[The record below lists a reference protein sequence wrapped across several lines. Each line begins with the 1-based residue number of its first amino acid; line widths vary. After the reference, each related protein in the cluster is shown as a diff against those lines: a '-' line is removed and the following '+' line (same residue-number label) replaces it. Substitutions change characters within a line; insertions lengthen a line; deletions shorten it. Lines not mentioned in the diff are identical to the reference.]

1 MKKTAVMIYRAFC
14 MQEISCLTDWMV
26 GLGKPMIVCA
36 ADRNPVKTEEG
47 FTVLPDLCYEELD
60 LDEIDCMILPGIAEF
75 REVLKDRRQL
85 DFLARFK
92 DRSDI
97 LIAAISVSPV
107 LLGAAGLLEN
117 RAYCGGFYQEVLED
131 LPFMQKANFRFEP
144 IVEQD
149 HIITAFGGAF
159 REFALLVMQRF
170 DFDLPKNTF
179 GPLEEHWSKDKL
191 TFTME
196 SEAERNYWE
205 TALAMLKHECPQF
218 FELSNK
224 A

>member
-1 MKKTAVMIYRAFC
+1 
-14 MQEISCLTDWMV
+14 
-26 GLGKPMIVCA
+26 
-36 ADRNPVKTEEG
+36 
-47 FTVLPDLCYEELD
+47 
-60 LDEIDCMILPGIAEF
+60 
-75 REVLKDRRQL
+75 
-85 DFLARFK
+85 
-92 DRSDI
+92 
-97 LIAAISVSPV
+97 
-107 LLGAAGLLEN
+107 
-117 RAYCGGFYQEVLED
+117 
-131 LPFMQKANFRFEP
+131 MQKANFRFEP

-218 FELSNK
+218 FELSDK